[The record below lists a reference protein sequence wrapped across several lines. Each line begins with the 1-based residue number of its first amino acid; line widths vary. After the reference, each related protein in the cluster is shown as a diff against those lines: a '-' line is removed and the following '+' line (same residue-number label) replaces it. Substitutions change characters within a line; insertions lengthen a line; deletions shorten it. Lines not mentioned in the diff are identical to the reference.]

1 MRVLRGSADRGP
13 VVVGAIVAGSLTV
26 LILAAIGGL
35 PSREVIP
42 VVGIVGVAVVA
53 YRVALSWR
61 ALLALLVA
69 VILFIPIKRYQFP
82 GHLAFDLEP
91 YRLLVAIMLVGWGA
105 ALLVDPRVR
114 LRKSGYGGP
123 LFLIGYSALLSE
135 IVNNGRIT
143 ELNVSADVVKGLM
156 FLFSFLLVFVLIVSV
171 VRREEEIDFLL
182 KALVGGGA
190 IVAVFSLIERATHF
204 NVFNHMSSVIPL
216 LQLDSGDLLTSLSL
230 ERGGRLRVYASAQ
243 HPIALGALLV
253 MLLPLAIYLARKTGR
268 SRWWVCT
275 GLLGVA
281 AVATVSRT
289 SVVMLAVVALVLLR
303 LRPVEARRM
312 APILVCGLVAVP
324 IAAPGALGT
333 LRSSFFPKGG
343 LVEQQ
348 QLHPGTRGSGRLAD
362 VGPSLDEWSA
372 KPFFGE
378 GYSTRIVDGVRANAP
393 ILDDQ
398 WLKTLLET
406 GVLGTLAWI
415 WLFGRGIRRM
425 SRAARDD
432 PSPRGL
438 LCGAIAA
445 SLFAFV
451 AGMFFFDAFSFIQV
465 TFVAFIL
472 LALGA
477 VVVRPASTRGVLAR
491 G

>member
-1 MRVLRGSADRGP
+1 
-13 VVVGAIVAGSLTV
+13 
-26 LILAAIGGL
+26 
-35 PSREVIP
+35 
-42 VVGIVGVAVVA
+42 
-53 YRVALSWR
+53 
-61 ALLALLVA
+61 
-69 VILFIPIKRYQFP
+69 
-82 GHLAFDLEP
+82 
-91 YRLLVAIMLVGWGA
+91 MLVGWGA

-406 GVLGTLAWI
+406 GVLGVARLDLAVRPWNQAHVARRTGRPLTAGI
-415 WLFGRGIRRM
+415 ALRGDRRLALRLRGRDVLLRRVLVHPSHVCRVHPARPGRGR
-425 SRAARDD
+425 RAAGR
-432 PSPRGL
+432 PRAAFSP
-438 LCGAIAA
+438 AA
-445 SLFAFV
+445 S
-451 AGMFFFDAFSFIQV
+451 
-465 TFVAFIL
+465 
-472 LALGA
+472 
-477 VVVRPASTRGVLAR
+477 
-491 G
+491 